1 MSDVWSRTK
10 RILRG
15 NLGVLILT
23 TGLWNIAGSL
33 ADPYFALYV
42 LALGGSYF
50 EVGLTSAVGNLF
62 MLMPLVF
69 AGSLADVIGRKRLVV
84 FLGFLLSSIYI
95 IFSQAPSWEFLLLG
109 TALNALIHGFR
120 EPAFASLVADSTP
133 PEDRALAIALW
144 QRIPQAISLAS
155 PVVGGVVI
163 DRLGV
168 VTAMRGF
175 YVITCFTCIA
185 SHILRYKY
193 LKETLTASKTDIL
206 EGVKATLTEIKEIA
220 SHVPRQALILIGINA
235 ALHLALM
242 TSDSYWVIYATD
254 DVVGLTASQWGLV
267 TLVQNIILIV
277 CTILFSVVADRYG
290 NFRFVLASLLLT
302 PVTIA
307 LFPFSQGFT
316 HVLFL
321 RSAYSLSTSLRTATF
336 SAMFIDNSPREFRG
350 RLNALQRFAS
360 RPMVVSGSLLGGY
373 LYQTLS
379 KPAPFFFNA
388 LVMSATGLAF
398 FILMKGG
405 RRKAGPDRGR

>member
-1 MSDVWSRTK
+1 MSGVWSRTK

-23 TGLWNIAGSL
+23 TGLWNITGSL
-33 ADPYFALYV
+33 ADPYFSLYV

-84 FLGFLLSSIYI
+84 FLGFLLSFIYI
-95 IFSQAPSWEFLLLG
+95 IFSQAPSWEVLLLG
-109 TALNALIHGFR
+109 RALESLIHGFR
-120 EPAFASLVADSTP
+120 GPAFSSLVADSTP

-144 QRIPQAISLAS
+144 QRIPQAMRLAS
-155 PVVGGVVI
+155 PVIGGIFI

-175 YVITCFTCIA
+175 YVITFFTCLA
-185 SHILRYKY
+185 AHVLRHRY
-193 LKETLTASKTDIL
+193 LKETLTTSEKDIL
-206 EGVKATLTEIKEIA
+206 EGVKTTLREIKEIA

-267 TLVQNIILIV
+267 TLVQDIILIV

-290 NFRFVLASLLLT
+290 NFWFVLASLLLT

-321 RSAYSLSTSLRTATF
+321 RAAYSLATSLRTATF
-336 SAMFIDNSPREFRG
+336 SAMFIDNSPRGFRG

-360 RPMVVSGSLLGGY
+360 RPMVISGSLLGGY

-379 KPAPFFFNA
+379 KPAPFFVNA

-398 FILMKGG
+398 LFLMKETPQ
-405 RRKAGPDRGR
+405 KEDSDRG

>member
-1 MSDVWSRTK
+1 MSSFWSRTK

-15 NLGVLILT
+15 NLGVLIVT
-23 TGLWNIAGSL
+23 TGIWNIAGSL
-33 ADPYFALYV
+33 ADPYFSLYV

-84 FLGFLLSSIYI
+84 FLGVLLSSIYI

-109 TALNALIHGFR
+109 RALTSLIHGFR
-120 EPAFASLVADSTP
+120 DPAFASLVADSTP
-133 PEDRALAIALW
+133 PEDRVLAIALW
-144 QRIPQAISLAS
+144 QRIPQAMRLAS
-155 PVVGGVVI
+155 PVVGGIFI

-168 VTAMRGF
+168 VTAMRWF
-175 YVITCFTCIA
+175 YVITFFTCIA
-185 SHILRYKY
+185 AHVLRHMY
-193 LKETLTASKTDIL
+193 LTETLTTSEKDVL
-206 EGVKATLTEIKEIA
+206 EGVKTTLTEIKEIT
-220 SHVPRQALILIGINA
+220 SHVPRQALLLIGINA

-242 TSDSYWVIYATD
+242 TSDSYWVIYATE

-267 TLVQNIILIV
+267 TIVQDIIMIV
-277 CTILFSVVADRYG
+277 FTILFSLVADRYG
-290 NFRFVLASLLLT
+290 KFRFVLASLLIT
-302 PVTIA
+302 PLTIA

-321 RSAYSLSTSLRTATF
+321 RSAFSLSTSLRTATF

-360 RPMVVSGSLLGGY
+360 RPMVVSGSLVGGY

-379 KPAPFFFNA
+379 KTAPFFVNA
-388 LVMSATGLAF
+388 VVMSVTGLAF
-398 FILMKGG
+398 LFLIKE
-405 RRKAGPDRGR
+405 PRGKE